1 MCECGTISQ
10 IHQRL
15 LNEGYHIREYALR
28 MWIKQQLLPSIP
40 VGKKKL
46 IRYSDVM
53 AFLSSPQ
60 PLPATK

>member
-1 MCECGTISQ
+1 MCEYGTISQ

-15 LNEGYHIREYALR
+15 LNEGYHISEYALR